1 VEQSAS
7 RPTQLVPGDTNAV
20 GRMLGQLGDEW
31 TLLVIRQ
38 ALMGATR
45 YADFQGR
52 LPISHS
58 VLSSRLRSL
67 TRDGLLIKRAYQT
80 NPPRA
85 EYLTTPRSRS
95 LWPVLVSIWDWERR
109 WVPGHAG
116 GLPAMHHATCDADFA
131 PQLTCRSCGDAVTDK
146 DVVAQ
151 RGPSG
156 SWARS
161 VPLAATRR
169 RSSSDRR
176 QAGLFPQT
184 MSVLGNSWG
193 FALLVAAFVG
203 MSRFT
208 DFQTQLAAPPGSIA
222 DRLSILVSNGVMAMA
237 DNRYRLTEKGR
248 ALFPVLIS
256 ALQWAQRWFH
266 APEGPAVVLTHAAC
280 GGRFTAVM
288 TCDQCTLRLRGT
300 LITAT

>member
-1 VEQSAS
+1 VAAS
-7 RPTQLVPGDTNAV
+7 EPNAV
-20 GRMLGQLGDEW
+20 ARMLGQLGDEW
-31 TLLVIRQ
+31 TLLVLQQ

-45 YADFQGR
+45 YGEFQSR

-67 TRDGLLIKRAYQT
+67 AEEGLLEPRVYQT
-80 NPPRA
+80 NPPRR
-85 EYLTTPRSRS
+85 EYLTTARSRS
-95 LWPVLVSIWDWERR
+95 LWPVLVSIWDWERH
-109 WVPGHAG
+109 WVPGHADD
-116 GLPAMHHATCDADFA
+116 LPTMHHNTCGADFA
-131 PQLTCRSCGDAVTDK
+131 PRLTCRSCGDDVTEK

-151 RGPSG
+151 WGPSG

-161 VPLAATRR
+161 VPAVVTRR
-169 RSSSDRR
+169 RSATG

-184 MSVLGNSWG
+184 MTVLGNRWG

-208 DFQTQLAAPPGSIA
+208 DFQTQLGAPPGSIA
-222 DRLSILVSNGVMAMA
+222 DRLSIFADNGVFVVA

-266 APEGPAVVLTHAAC
+266 APEGPAVALTHTAC

-288 TCDQCTLRLRGT
+288 TCDQCTRPLRGT
-300 LITAT
+300 QVSAR